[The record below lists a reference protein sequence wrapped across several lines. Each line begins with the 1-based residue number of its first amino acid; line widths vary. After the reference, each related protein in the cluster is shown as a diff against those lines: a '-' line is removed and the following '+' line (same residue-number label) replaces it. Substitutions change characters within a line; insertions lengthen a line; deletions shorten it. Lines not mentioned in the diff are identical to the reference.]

1 MLYFWTVGNGIPS
14 DSMTFLIHDV
24 YIGQNS
30 IPKEPRILA
39 ILATL
44 STSINPPILR
54 GYGIESSFL
63 MNFDPMPDCQQLCN
77 KSCTHKA
84 AQAIMRNAARFS
96 RIQVES
102 SCPQQQPPLPQ
113 GLIAMCNYVWLTI
126 ESLWIP
132 CATLEDPGGLLGVFA
147 SGFPGISVKW
157 CTFWIIL
164 DLIPSDQSPGRI
176 FFKGQAWLPPA
187 CPCITKGQI
196 QADVE
201 NLPSWNPT
209 RGNVRLYQISWTV
222 YSARSPVL
230 LFKPQKSLR
239 NSLHA
244 E

>member
-14 DSMTFLIHDV
+14 DSMTFLIRDV

-44 STSINPPILR
+44 STSINPPILS
-54 GYGIESSFL
+54 GYGIESSCL

-96 RIQVES
+96 RIQVE
-102 SCPQQQPPLPQ
+102 QQPPLPQ

-147 SGFPGISVKW
+147 PGFPGISVKW
-157 CTFWIIL
+157 CTFWTWFL
-164 DLIPSDQSPGRI
+164 LTKAPAEFSSKGKLDCRQHVLASPKAKYRLMSKPFQVATRPVGTSDLIRSLGQSTRPGA
-176 FFKGQAWLPPA
+176 QS
-187 CPCITKGQI
+187 CYS
-196 QADVE
+196 
-201 NLPSWNPT
+201 NL
-209 RGNVRLYQISWTV
+209 RKV
-222 YSARSPVL
+222 SAILCTLSKTL
-230 LFKPQKSLR
+230 
-239 NSLHA
+239 
-244 E
+244 